1 MGRIRSVGSVAMI
14 ALLSAAFAG
23 AQTGG
28 AAATAAFS
36 IVAGQGP
43 ANGGLNF
50 NGVDKGRL
58 TITVPVGAVV
68 KLTLINKGDLPHSLQ
83 IILFTT
89 ALPATAVKQPAFPG
103 AQTPN
108 PMAGIMKGQTA
119 AVQFTANKP
128 GKYLLICGFPG
139 HALLGMY
146 ASFEVSPSA
155 STTPGMV
162 VKK

>member
-1 MGRIRSVGSVAMI
+1 MERIRSIGSLAMV
-14 ALLSAAFAG
+14 ALLGAVLAG
-23 AQTGG
+23 AETGG

-36 IVAGQGP
+36 IVAGQGA

-50 NGVDKGRL
+50 NGTDKGRL
-58 TITVPVGAVV
+58 IITVPVGAVV

-83 IILFTT
+83 VIPFTT

-103 AQTPN
+103 AETPH
-108 PMAGIMKGQTA
+108 PDVGIMKGQTA
-119 AVQFTANKP
+119 AVQFTATKP

-155 STTPGMV
+155 SVTPGMV